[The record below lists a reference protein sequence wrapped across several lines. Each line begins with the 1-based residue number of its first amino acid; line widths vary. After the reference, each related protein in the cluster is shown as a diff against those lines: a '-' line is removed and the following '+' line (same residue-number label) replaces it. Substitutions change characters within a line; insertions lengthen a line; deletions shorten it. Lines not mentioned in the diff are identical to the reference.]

1 MTSRPL
7 VLVHGLWNAPRLF
20 NRLIAAL
27 DGRRPQLL
35 VPHLPHGLGH
45 VPLLTLSAQLDAQI
59 RDAFGTQ
66 EAVDLLGFSMGG
78 LLARAWIHWFG
89 GHARTRAFH
98 CVGSPQ
104 AGTLTAQLVPR
115 AMLPGI
121 ADMKIGSRF
130 LRDLAAAHQQTPQ
143 LLSAINCRSY
153 ICRADLMVIP
163 SWRGVLPVGPV
174 IALPARGHLGLIRHP
189 RCVALLA
196 RALLES
202 AVDG

>member
-1 MTSRPL
+1 VTSRPL
-7 VLVHGLWNAPRLF
+7 VLIHGLWNAPRLF

-27 DGRRPQLL
+27 DGRRQTLL

-45 VPLLTLSAQLDAQI
+45 VPLVELSAQLDAQI
-59 RDAFGTQ
+59 RATFGTH

-78 LLARAWIHWFG
+78 LLARAWIQWFG
-89 GHARTRAFH
+89 GHARTRSFH

-121 ADMKIGSRF
+121 ADMKLGSRF
-130 LRDLAAAHQQTPQ
+130 LRELAATHQQTPQ
-143 LLSAINCRSY
+143 LLGAIQCCSY

-174 IALPARGHLGLIRHP
+174 ISLPARGHLGLVRHP
-189 RCVALLA
+189 RCVAYLA
-196 RALLES
+196 KALQES
-202 AVDG
+202 A